1 MNNNKN
7 LLITGGLGGI
17 GLEIVK
23 LFYKKKYNI
32 IILDNKKISFFNN
45 LNTNTSNNNFIK
57 YIKIDLTKPA
67 AILSAITSL
76 SAPIAEPVIGPT
88 TNVTVPAPM
97 VVMLLGSSYPK
108 EIATSAPKLKD
119 NITPNNKENTP
130 ALPEDLKS
138 LKLAP

>member
-1 MNNNKN
+1 MRPATKGVMV
-7 LLITGGLGGI
+7 IT
-17 GLEIVK
+17 
-23 LFYKKKYNI
+23 
-32 IILDNKKISFFNN
+32 
-45 LNTNTSNNNFIK
+45 
-57 YIKIDLTKPA
+57 KIDLTKPA

-119 NITPNNKENTP
+119 NITPNNKEKTP